1 LHSLHRIQ
9 DDNYGNGFG
18 SSKIEFKVKD
28 MEMELVQ
35 QKKKTGGGPKKG
47 QMVSK
52 RQDER
57 GRKVGEIRQLS
68 R

>member
-1 LHSLHRIQ
+1 
-9 DDNYGNGFG
+9 
-18 SSKIEFKVKD
+18 

-35 QKKKTGGGPKKG
+35 QKKKKWGAKKG

-57 GRKVGEIRQLS
+57 GRKVGEIKQLS
-68 R
+68 M